1 MKNASTAQPP
11 SSHHS
16 PADLEPAGL
25 DTLYAIETP
34 EGIDLTAQVAGP
46 VPRILAY
53 SVDLFYRTLILI
65 ALGIAL
71 AFAGNTGIGIW
82 LLGSFLLE
90 WFYPVIFEVFRGGQT
105 PGKRAFG
112 LTVVNDNLTPV
123 GWGASI
129 MRNLLR
135 FADFLPFGYCAGI
148 LSMTLSRHF
157 QRLGDY
163 AAGTIV
169 IYRAQTT
176 KATALPDVTPAPPP
190 RGLTLEDQQAIVSL
204 TERAGVLSKARQQEL
219 ADLLQPV
226 TGKNGEAGLRQLYA
240 IGHWLLGAR
249 QPRDNGDADRQVD
262 SGQTGQARTKAR
274 TEARAE

>member
-1 MKNASTAQPP
+1 MQNFSAPSASSPG
-11 SSHHS
+11 HS
-16 PADLEPAGL
+16 ADVADDTGL
-25 DTLYAIETP
+25 DTLYEIETP
-34 EGIDLTAQVAGP
+34 EGIDLTAHVAGP

-71 AFAGNTGIGIW
+71 TFAGKTGVGVW
-82 LLGSFLLE
+82 LLASFLLE
-90 WFYPVIFEVFRGGQT
+90 WFYPVVFEIFRGGQT

-112 LTVVNDNLTPV
+112 LAVVNDNLTPV

-135 FADFLPFGYCAGI
+135 FADFLPFGYCAGM
-148 LSMTLSRHF
+148 LSMTLSGCF

-169 IYRAQTT
+169 IYREQGVH
-176 KATALPDVTPAPPP
+176 ATALPNVAPAPPP
-190 RGLTLEDQQAIVSL
+190 RGLSLADQQAIVSL
-204 TERAGVLSKARQQEL
+204 TERSGVLSQARQQEL
-219 ADLLQPV
+219 ADLIQPV
-226 TGKNGEAGLRQLYA
+226 TGKSGEPGLRQLFA

-249 QPRDNGDADRQVD
+249 DGKHQAD
-262 SGQTGQARTKAR
+262 TP
-274 TEARAE
+274 